1 MQAAI
6 DRVMQAFTMMANLT
20 PRRSKPHAKTRAHL
34 AGMVADEK
42 ALAVEGLRYLRG
54 PGRVAAAKNGEG
66 SNMTDSLTKRD
77 QPDRSKIN
85 MNAGL

>member
-20 PRRSKPHAKTRAHL
+20 PEEAQATRERLAEYL
-34 AGMVADEK
+34 AGMDGDEK

-54 PGRVAAAKNGEG
+54 PGRVARRRMARVA
-66 SNMTDSLTKRD
+66 T
-77 QPDRSKIN
+77 
-85 MNAGL
+85 